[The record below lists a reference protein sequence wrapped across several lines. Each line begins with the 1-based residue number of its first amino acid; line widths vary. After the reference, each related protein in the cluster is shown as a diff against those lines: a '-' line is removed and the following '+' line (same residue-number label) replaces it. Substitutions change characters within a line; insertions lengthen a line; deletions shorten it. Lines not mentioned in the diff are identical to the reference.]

1 MTDSGFDLGLSDPAR
16 AGVYFV
22 TNDDIAMLD
31 AASRDAR
38 LLVRRVDLGGCRD
51 KATLLLRIATAL
63 DVPSGRGRN
72 WDGLADNLRD
82 LDWLNGEGY
91 ALLFE
96 QAGDLRSA
104 SENDFDKLLDIL
116 DETSSDWA
124 ERETPFWAF
133 MALPEAAFEQMED
146 DLPAE

>member
-1 MTDSGFDLGLSDPAR
+1 MSDSGFDLGLSDPAR

-22 TNDDIAMLD
+22 TDNDIAMLD
-31 AASRDAR
+31 AAARDAR

-51 KATLLLRIATAL
+51 KPTLLLRIATAL
-63 DVPSGRGRN
+63 DAPGGRGRN

-82 LDWLNGEGY
+82 LSWLGGEGY

-104 SENDFDKLLDIL
+104 SEDDFDRLLDIL
-116 DETSSDWA
+116 DQTASDWA
-124 ERETPFWAF
+124 KHETPFWAF
-133 MALPEAAFEQMED
+133 IALPETAFEQLQA
-146 DLPAE
+146 DLPPE